1 MRIKNQIHR
10 VAVLLG
16 VALGFGFAG
25 NAGGAEP
32 PTHADLVGRWQG
44 TLAVGDVQLRL
55 VFEVNESEEGELVA
69 TLDSPDQGATGIPVD
84 TVELEG
90 DTIRFDLFE
99 MGAIYAGQLN
109 EERTVV
115 TGEWRQSG
123 RVFPLEIERD
133 DGAH

>member
-1 MRIKNQIHR
+1 MRIKKRIDR

-16 VALGFGFAG
+16 LAFGFAG
-25 NAGGAEP
+25 YAGAAEP

-55 VFEVNESEEGELVA
+55 VFEVSESEEGELVA

-84 TVELEG
+84 AVELEG
-90 DTIRFDLFE
+90 DTVRFDLHA
-99 MGAIYAGQLN
+99 MGAVYAGRLN

-123 RVFPLEIERD
+123 RVFPLEIERV